1 MVKTK
6 LDFYYFPGKYRGSSH
21 STCNIRSIVPN
32 RIPAVFHN
40 GSILLCFI
48 IKESDKKVKEHF
60 ECLRENSEK
69 YENLSVP
76 IKKKIRK
83 VNKDGTRFFL
93 RNTSLRNMRL
103 KMPKS

>member
-1 MVKTK
+1 M
-6 LDFYYFPGKYRGSSH
+6 
-21 STCNIRSIVPN
+21 
-32 RIPAVFHN
+32 
-40 GSILLCFI
+40 
-48 IKESDKKVKEHF
+48 KELDKKVKEHF